1 MFALV
6 SETYSV
12 VSRLSPGTAG
22 MINLLQLLLVRN
34 VVQVGS
40 GMLPY
45 RMQKGGDERA
55 GRKNWER
62 EWRYGET
69 KEHNLP

>member
-1 MFALV
+1 MDVCEAIRCLAGGMFALV

-22 MINLLQLLLVRN
+22 MIKLLQLLLLVLN

-45 RMQKGGDERA
+45 RM
-55 GRKNWER
+55 
-62 EWRYGET
+62 
-69 KEHNLP
+69 

>member
-22 MINLLQLLLVRN
+22 MINLLSCFPLVLY
-34 VVQVGS
+34 VAQIGS

-45 RMQKGGDERA
+45 RMQEGGDERA
-55 GRKNWER
+55 GGRKQR
-62 EWRYGET
+62 EW
-69 KEHNLP
+69 

>member
-22 MINLLQLLLVRN
+22 MIKLLQLLLLVLN

-45 RMQKGGDERA
+45 RM
-55 GRKNWER
+55 
-62 EWRYGET
+62 
-69 KEHNLP
+69 